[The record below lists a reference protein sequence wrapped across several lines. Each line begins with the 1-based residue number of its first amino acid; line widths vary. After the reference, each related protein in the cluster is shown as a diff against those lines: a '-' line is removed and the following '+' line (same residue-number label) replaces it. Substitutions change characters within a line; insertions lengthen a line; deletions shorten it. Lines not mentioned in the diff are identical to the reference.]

1 LSNRKKKEKDKKP
14 QKKRAFLRIGT
25 ATGIFYKN
33 FGKIHRKIKRK
44 VEFSMAQVTCSVCGC
59 TCDETIS
66 HTCPECGDC
75 VCDECG
81 ALYEGYCK
89 DCFDLVAQSFE

>member
-1 LSNRKKKEKDKKP
+1 
-14 QKKRAFLRIGT
+14 
-25 ATGIFYKN
+25 
-33 FGKIHRKIKRK
+33 
-44 VEFSMAQVTCSVCGC
+44 MAQVTCSVCGC
-59 TCDETIS
+59 TCDEAIS
-66 HTCPECGDC
+66 NSCPECGDC